1 MDKTLKPNK
10 LSGTVTVPS
19 SKSQGHRALI
29 AAALAEGTSCLSGLF
44 YSEDMIATKNAM
56 VAFGAEAKA
65 EGNALVVTGAS
76 PSPKEN
82 AIIDCGESGSTIRF
96 LIPLAWVCGKKV
108 TFTGRGRL
116 LSRPLDPYFALCN
129 EQGIGY
135 EKTDGGVSFCGK
147 LKGGTFRLPGNI
159 SSQFISGL
167 LFALPLLEADSR
179 LELTTEAESIGY
191 IQMTLDVLSAFGI
204 TISHSA
210 DFKTYEIAGHQHYT
224 PCDMTIEGDYSQ
236 AAFFLCA
243 NAMGS
248 NVSVLGLNPESLQGD
263 KEIVDIIARFGNPPS
278 GITID
283 VSQIPDLVP
292 VLAVLASQAEGVTHI
307 TNAAR
312 LRIKESDRLSTTAE
326 MLTNLGGRVTEHPD
340 GLTIFGKATLEG
352 GTVNAHNDHRI
363 AMAAAIASTVA
374 TGDVTILGA
383 ECVKKSYGTFWDDF
397 DRLVEN
403 VQTAKARE

>member
-1 MDKTLKPNK
+1 MDKTLKPQK
-10 LSGTVTVPS
+10 LSGAVTVPS

-29 AAALAEGTSCLSGLF
+29 AAALAEGTSRLSNLF
-44 YSEDMIATKNAM
+44 YSEDIVATKNAM
-56 VAFGAEAKA
+56 VSFGATATED
-65 EGNALVVTGAS
+65 GSALCVTGAS
-76 PSPKEN
+76 PCPQDD

-96 LIPLAWVCGKKV
+96 LIPLAWVSGKKV

-116 LSRPLDPYFALCN
+116 LSRPLDPYFALCD
-129 EQGIGY
+129 EQGIDY
-135 EKTDGGVSFCGK
+135 EKTDSGVTFWGK
-147 LKGGTFRLPGNI
+147 LTGGTFRLPGNI
-159 SSQFISGL
+159 SSQFITGL
-167 LFALPLLEADSR
+167 LFALPLLEEDSR
-179 LELTTEAESIGY
+179 LELTTDVESVGY

-204 TISHSA
+204 SATHSA
-210 DFKTYEIAGHQHYT
+210 DFKTYEIPGGQRYT

-248 NVSVLGLNPESLQGD
+248 RIDVLGLNPDSHQGD
-263 KEIVDIIARFGNPPS
+263 KEIVDIIARFGSPLS
-278 GITID
+278 GITVD

-292 VLAVLASQAEGVTHI
+292 TLAVLASQAEGETHI

-326 MLTNLGGRVTEHPD
+326 LLTNLGVRVKEHPD
-340 GLTIFGKATLEG
+340 GLTIYGRATLSG

-363 AMAAAIASTVA
+363 AMAAAVASTVA

-397 DRLVEN
+397 DKLVE
-403 VQTAKARE
+403 